1 MLAVLNAR
9 DLAAPSDWNVGR
21 QPLAKTTTFRTDD
34 RKLRRILRDNLSQQK
49 TDQRLP
55 IQLYLET
62 DAIRTTR

>member
-1 MLAVLNAR
+1 MLVVLDAR

-21 QPLAKTTTFRTDD
+21 QPLAKTDD
-34 RKLRRILRDNLSQQK
+34 RKLRRILRENLSQQE